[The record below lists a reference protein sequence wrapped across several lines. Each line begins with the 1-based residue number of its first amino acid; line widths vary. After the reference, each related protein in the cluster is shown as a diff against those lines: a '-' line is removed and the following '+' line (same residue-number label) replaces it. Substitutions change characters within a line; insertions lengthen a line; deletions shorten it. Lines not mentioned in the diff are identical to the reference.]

1 MLKKRHEQTSRRRRP
16 GRGRRTLRAS
26 RLEAPGLGCRHLQ
39 GALSFQ
45 SGRGPTAA
53 SALGG
58 ARCAWLSPLRL
69 CLGGVKGDG
78 WGRVGSR
85 GGTHIDT
92 GVKFFRGQWCAVRKY
107 GGHRDFATCLAS
119 KIGDGCASLKSK
131 VERGEVGGR
140 ERRKGRKGRKLTGP
154 SVTSERWPEA
164 ENGRP
169 AGNRPCRARRGQKQC
184 RWTAAQQRGR
194 A

>member
-1 MLKKRHEQTSRRRRP
+1 VGS
-16 GRGRRTLRAS
+16 
-26 RLEAPGLGCRHLQ
+26 
-39 GALSFQ
+39 Q

-58 ARCAWLSPLRL
+58 ARCAWGPPLRL
-69 CLGGVKGDG
+69 CLAGVKGDG
-78 WGRVGSR
+78 WGLVGSWGR
-85 GGTHIDT
+85 THIDT
-92 GVKFFRGQWCAVRKY
+92 GVKFSRWQWCAVRKY
-107 GGHRDFATCLAS
+107 GGHRDFTTFLAS
-119 KIGDGCASLKSK
+119 QSVDGSASLKSK

-140 ERRKGRKGRKLTGP
+140 ERREGREGRKVTGP

-164 ENGRP
+164 EYGRP
-169 AGNRPCRARRGQKQC
+169 AGNRPCRAHRGQKQC